1 MWYNRYRPSGLK
13 IPRAERV
20 IIIELVEMLTEE
32 QQNEIYKLV
41 KRKKEKEWRK
51 NRSEVSKEK
60 RKAYNREYM
69 RKYNANKRENQ
80 SKNIKND
87 K

>member
-1 MWYNRYRPSGLK
+1 M
-13 IPRAERV
+13 

-69 RKYNANKRENQ
+69 RKYNANKRKNQ

>member
-1 MWYNRYRPSGLK
+1 M
-13 IPRAERV
+13 PRAERV

>member
-1 MWYNRYRPSGLK
+1 M
-13 IPRAERV
+13 PRAERV

-69 RKYNANKRENQ
+69 RKYNANKRKNQ

>member
-1 MWYNRYRPSGLK
+1 M
-13 IPRAERV
+13 PRAERV

-60 RKAYNREYM
+60 RKVYNREYM
-69 RKYNANKRENQ
+69 RKYNANKRKNQ

>member
-13 IPRAERV
+13 MPRAERV

-69 RKYNANKRENQ
+69 RKYNAKKKNKIEPRA
-80 SKNIKND
+80 K
-87 K
+87 

>member
-1 MWYNRYRPSGLK
+1 M
-13 IPRAERV
+13 PRAERV

-69 RKYNANKRENQ
+69 RKYNAKK
-80 SKNIKND
+80 KNTIELRAK
-87 K
+87 